1 MLLQKVIKQKI
12 FSAKRE
18 AVIDLGSNSIRM
30 LIYEDFEKS
39 QIPIFNEKA
48 VCSLGN
54 SLELTGKLDPLGV
67 QYSISVLER
76 FKNILNNSK
85 VNSVN
90 IFATAAVRDAKDGPY
105 FKSVVEKIFDNEIE
119 VLTGEQEAERSA
131 LGVILGF
138 EKVNGI
144 VADLGGGSLEL
155 AKVKNGVIEKKA
167 SLPIGI
173 LRLFNRPKKKKSK
186 KISDI
191 ISENLSSV
199 NWLKKTKVKNLYVVG
214 GVWRTLLKAD
224 IFLKKYP
231 LNVLHQYQ
239 LTGEDALSLCHR
251 LDDKKKLSSLK
262 VDQITKSRTNYV
274 PIATNILKQLLLLT
288 APEKLLCSISGVR
301 EGTLITKSG
310 YKLTEQDLLDNFI
323 EYSAFRTGD
332 YGENYLKYYNFI
344 KDIFSDNE
352 NFPTR
357 LLKPTC
363 SLSNMDWGLGAYQK
377 AELVF
382 AQILNTPA
390 LSLSH
395 SDRIKIAL
403 AGFWRHCSVKYYPDR
418 DYVSLLSN
426 NEILIARQV
435 GAALRLASGIAAIS
449 TIFLDNLSLT
459 KKGNTIIFSVPNQHS
474 QIVTKSVQKRLKSL
488 SKEMDADFKI
498 LYS

>member
-12 FSAKRE
+12 FTAKKE

-76 FKNILNNSK
+76 FKNILDNAK
-85 VNSVN
+85 VTEIY
-90 IFATAAVRDAKDGPY
+90 IFATAAVRDAKDGSH
-105 FKSVVEKIFDNEIE
+105 FKSVVENIFNKDVEI
-119 VLTGEQEAERSA
+119 LTGEQEAERSA

-138 EKVNGI
+138 EKVSGI

-167 SLPIGI
+167 SLPIGV
-173 LRLFNRPKKKKSK
+173 LRLFNRPKKKKLK

-191 ISENLSSV
+191 IHQSLSSV
-199 NWLKKTKVKNLYVVG
+199 SWLKKIKTKNLYVVG
-214 GVWRTLLKAD
+214 GVWRTILKAD

-239 LTGEDALSLCHR
+239 LNGESALNLCHA
-251 LDDKKKLSSLK
+251 LGDKKKLTSLK

-274 PIATNILKQLLLLT
+274 PIASNILKQLLLIT
-288 APEKLLCSISGVR
+288 APEKLMCSISGVR
-301 EGTLITKSG
+301 EGTLIIKSG
-310 YKLTEQDLLDNFI
+310 YKLTNHDLLNNFI

-344 KDIFSDNE
+344 KYIFKDNE
-352 NFPTR
+352 NFPVR

-363 SLSNMDWGLGAYQK
+363 SLSNMDWGLGAFQK

-382 AQILNTPA
+382 SQILNTPA

-395 SDRIKIAL
+395 SDRIKVAL
-403 AGFWRHCSVKYYPDR
+403 AGFWRHCSIKYYPDR
-418 DYVSLLSN
+418 EYVSLLSN
-426 NEILIARQV
+426 NEILSARQV
-435 GAALRLASGIAAIS
+435 GASLRLASGIAAIS
-449 TIFLDNLSLT
+449 TIFLDNLSLS
-459 KKGNTIIFSVPNQHS
+459 KKGNTIILSVPHQHS

-488 SKEMDADFKI
+488 SKEMESDFKV

>member
-1 MLLQKVIKQKI
+1 M
-12 FSAKRE
+12 
-18 AVIDLGSNSIRM
+18 
-30 LIYEDFEKS
+30 
-39 QIPIFNEKA
+39 
-48 VCSLGN
+48 
-54 SLELTGKLDPLGV
+54 
-67 QYSISVLER
+67 
-76 FKNILNNSK
+76 
-85 VNSVN
+85 
-90 IFATAAVRDAKDGPY
+90 
-105 FKSVVEKIFDNEIE
+105 
-119 VLTGEQEAERSA
+119 
-131 LGVILGF
+131 
-138 EKVNGI
+138 
-144 VADLGGGSLEL
+144 
-155 AKVKNGVIEKKA
+155 
-167 SLPIGI
+167 
-173 LRLFNRPKKKKSK
+173 RLFNRPKKKKSK

-199 NWLKKTKVKNLYVVG
+199 NWLKKTKAKNLYVVG

-239 LTGEDALSLCHR
+239 LTGDDALNLCHK

-459 KKGNTIIFSVPNQHS
+459 KKGNTIILSVPNQHS

-488 SKEMDADFKI
+488 SREMDSDFKI

>member
-1 MLLQKVIKQKI
+1 MLLQKVIKKKI
-12 FSAKRE
+12 FSAKKE

-85 VNSVN
+85 VNNVN

-155 AKVKNGVIEKKA
+155 AKVKNGVIEKKT
-167 SLPIGI
+167 SLPIGV

-199 NWLKKTKVKNLYVVG
+199 NWLKKTKAKNLYVVG

-239 LTGEDALSLCHR
+239 LTGDDALNLCHK

-301 EGTLITKSG
+301 EGTLIIKSG

-332 YGENYLKYYNFI
+332 YGEHYLKYYNFI

-395 SDRIKIAL
+395 SDRIKVAL

-459 KKGNTIIFSVPNQHS
+459 KKGNTIILSVPNQHS
-474 QIVTKSVQKRLKSL
+474 QIVSKSVQKRLKSL

>member
-1 MLLQKVIKQKI
+1 M
-12 FSAKRE
+12 
-18 AVIDLGSNSIRM
+18 
-30 LIYEDFEKS
+30 
-39 QIPIFNEKA
+39 
-48 VCSLGN
+48 
-54 SLELTGKLDPLGV
+54 
-67 QYSISVLER
+67 
-76 FKNILNNSK
+76 
-85 VNSVN
+85 
-90 IFATAAVRDAKDGPY
+90 
-105 FKSVVEKIFDNEIE
+105 
-119 VLTGEQEAERSA
+119 
-131 LGVILGF
+131 
-138 EKVNGI
+138 
-144 VADLGGGSLEL
+144 
-155 AKVKNGVIEKKA
+155 
-167 SLPIGI
+167 
-173 LRLFNRPKKKKSK
+173 
-186 KISDI
+186 
-191 ISENLSSV
+191 
-199 NWLKKTKVKNLYVVG
+199 
-214 GVWRTLLKAD
+214 
-224 IFLKKYP
+224 
-231 LNVLHQYQ
+231 
-239 LTGEDALSLCHR
+239 
-251 LDDKKKLSSLK
+251 
-262 VDQITKSRTNYV
+262 
-274 PIATNILKQLLLLT
+274 
-288 APEKLLCSISGVR
+288 R
-301 EGTLITKSG
+301 EGTLIIKSG

-363 SLSNMDWGLGAYQK
+363 SLSNMDWGLGAFQK

-395 SDRIKIAL
+395 SDRIKVAL

-459 KKGNTIIFSVPNQHS
+459 KKGNTIILSVPNQHS

>member
-12 FSAKRE
+12 FSSKKE

-30 LIYEDFEKS
+30 LIYENFEKS

-48 VCSLGN
+48 VCSLGD
-54 SLELTGKLDPLGV
+54 SLELTGKLNPIGV

-76 FKNILNNSK
+76 FKNILNNSRIT
-85 VNSVN
+85 NVN

-105 FKSVVEKIFDNEIE
+105 FKSIVEKIFDNEIE
-119 VLTGEQEAERSA
+119 VLTGEQEAERTA
-131 LGVILGF
+131 LGVLLGF

-144 VADLGGGSLEL
+144 IADLGGGSLEL
-155 AKVKNGVIEKKA
+155 AKVKNGSIEKKT
-167 SLPIGI
+167 SLPIGV
-173 LRLFNRPKKKKSK
+173 LRLFNRPKEKKLK
-186 KISDI
+186 KITNI

-199 NWLKKTKVKNLYVVG
+199 NWLKKTKVENLYVVG
-214 GVWRTLLKAD
+214 GVWRSLLKAD

-239 LTGEDALSLCHR
+239 LTGDDALNLCHK

-262 VDQITKSRTNYV
+262 VNQITKSRTNYI
-274 PIATNILKQLLLLT
+274 PIASNILKQLLLLT
-288 APEKLLCSISGVR
+288 APEKLQCSISGVR
-301 EGTLITKSG
+301 EGTLIIKSG
-310 YKLTEQDLLDNFI
+310 YKLTGQDLLDNFVD
-323 EYSAFRTGD
+323 YSAFRTGD
-332 YGENYLKYYNFI
+332 YGENYLKYHNFI
-344 KDIFSDNE
+344 KDIFNDNE
-352 NFPTR
+352 NFPIR
-357 LLKPTC
+357 LLKPAC
-363 SLSNMDWGLGAYQK
+363 SLSNMDWGLGAFQK

-382 AQILNTPA
+382 SQILNTPA

-395 SDRIKIAL
+395 SDRVKVAL

-459 KKGNTIIFSVPNQHS
+459 KKGNTIILSVPNQHS
-474 QIVTKSVQKRLKSL
+474 QIITKSVQKRLKSL
-488 SKEMDADFKI
+488 SKEMDMDFKI